1 MTNSIALLLMSHGTF
16 AHSAMKSAELI
27 IGRQENYE
35 TVGIDVVDDVD
46 ALEQEMM
53 EKVESLDQSNGLI
66 ILTDIIGG
74 TPTNLASRLLQN
86 STTILVSGLN
96 LPLVLDVCMNRQM
109 NLDSVV
115 GSLEAA
121 YAQGFTIRTITDVM
135 GGEEDEYSL

>member
-27 IGRQENYE
+27 IGQQENYE

-46 ALEQEMM
+46 ALEKEML
-53 EKVESLDQSNGLI
+53 EKVESLDKSNGLI

-109 NLDSVV
+109 GLDSVM
-115 GSLEAA
+115 GSLETA
-121 YAQGFTIRTITDVM
+121 YTQGFSIRTIADVM
-135 GGEEDEYSL
+135 G

>member
-27 IGRQENYE
+27 IGQQENYE

-46 ALEQEMM
+46 ALEKEML
-53 EKVESLDQSNGLI
+53 EKVESLDKSNGLI

-109 NLDSVV
+109 SLDSVM
-115 GSLEAA
+115 GSLETA
-121 YAQGFTIRTITDVM
+121 YTQGFSIRTITDVM